1 MDRTSEHGKEE
12 ENIRMAKSV
21 DKVQR
26 VSVADQVYDILV
38 KKITD
43 GEWRIGEKIPSEI
56 ELSHQLGVSRV
67 TLKIALQKLNTLG
80 VTETRVGEGTFVCD
94 FNLKNYF
101 SELMRSNI
109 LNVSK
114 NQINEFRILLEYCTM
129 RLVVLNPAQP
139 KKLSQLEKAFQ
150 KMTRAI
156 EKEDDKSYHDAHFQF
171 HRLICSMSNN
181 LLFIQLY
188 DAMTE
193 TFYQIYKSNS
203 EKTWSTMGREESI
216 THHRHLLDAL
226 KGRNLSR
233 ISQLQDELLLDEH
246 IRT

>member
-1 MDRTSEHGKEE
+1 MDRTSGHGKEE

-139 KKLSQLEKAFQ
+139 K
-150 KMTRAI
+150 
-156 EKEDDKSYHDAHFQF
+156 SYHSWKRPF
-171 HRLICSMSNN
+171 R
-181 LLFIQLY
+181 
-188 DAMTE
+188 
-193 TFYQIYKSNS
+193 
-203 EKTWSTMGREESI
+203 R
-216 THHRHLLDAL
+216 
-226 KGRNLSR
+226 
-233 ISQLQDELLLDEH
+233 
-246 IRT
+246 